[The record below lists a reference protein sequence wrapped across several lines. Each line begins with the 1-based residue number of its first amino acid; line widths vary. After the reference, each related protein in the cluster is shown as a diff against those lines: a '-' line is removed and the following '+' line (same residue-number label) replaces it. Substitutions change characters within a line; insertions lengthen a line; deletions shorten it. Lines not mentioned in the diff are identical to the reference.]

1 MHVVLFH
8 KRTLV
13 SMMVSLSLFSL
24 NSYSNTKDNTT
35 DLGQIQVAD
44 NLEKDQQGYAQVYEK
59 DVANIYLGKA
69 LIERYQGVSPADLFK
84 SAIGVYSGEARN
96 GGALDPNIRGI
107 QGQGRIPV
115 TVDGTEQAITVYR
128 GYSGASNRNYIDS
141 NLISSIYIE
150 KGPSLNPN
158 IKTGIGGGVAI
169 KTLDIRDIVPIGES
183 FGINFKGDISNNAT
197 GYKDIYINMI
207 EDYRNY
213 PKFYHKYSFLTD
225 PALEITPEKNKDL
238 KFNDYAFRIGIGFE
252 NEKFDLLFAYA
263 LREKGNYLAGKRN
276 KDDYLKTDYMHEI
289 HATDHKFRL
298 TPYVPFIAHIY
309 RPGNEV
315 PNTSN
320 RNRSFLVK
328 GTLFPQQAH
337 RFSIN
342 YRYTDL
348 LFGDIMPLRLS
359 WARYEENLVNQ
370 WPLANI
376 TQQAGILT
384 YQYKPEDKKTDLLLR
399 LWGNLTTGNTNTRGG
414 APRQPKNRDIT
425 NDFDRY
431 LFMKSK
437 SESGMSYDTDTRFLD
452 TASLYQDNNRYGI
465 DFSSL
470 FKLSPQFSISFSG
483 QYQLEKLDSHELE
496 LPMGFDFVTEGRAG
510 QRHEVNLALATD
522 WKPLPWFA
530 MNIGGKYHYYHLT
543 DTFLNNKRKNRVKN
557 YEKTAPI
564 RGYLISYRRVLTPEE
579 YLLYRA
585 VNKIDVDT
593 LPDELKNYRNSAE
606 LSKKIRDFQQA
617 DLVYP
622 EGGALLEEIKEQV
635 ARPYLQ
641 RIQHDMEHEDF
652 LRNNHGKMQIKRAK
666 AIPMKREFSLWLFDE
681 NGVLSK
687 SKNILLNGFLDM
699 EEKVPHPVTGEL
711 VYRFEKD
718 VINPQAFSLSEDI
731 QDPYALEPSY
741 QHGAFSPLISATLYA
756 NDMVRF
762 YGRYTEQLRLP
773 NLFEDTS
780 GFSGS
785 KARYYGFKLKP
796 ERAKSSEFGVV
807 VDFTHWLNI
816 ERHADIKI
824 NYFKTNIENV
834 FDRDANWQIRQ
845 LEKQI
850 LEGVEL
856 QARFDNGFIFFD
868 TALVYSHKNKVCD
881 ENAFYELDAS
891 GLSGIKNCMTGGY
904 PGGFLR
910 TSMQPKYSVNL
921 HLGTRW
927 LNDKLELGSRWLY
940 SSEVENKDEKWLKEN
955 LPNSYFGINNNP
967 MRWAKVFTIDAY
979 ATYQYSPNLSFE
991 ITGSNLLNEY
1001 YIDPLTRSGMP
1012 APGRS
1017 LRLGVTAQF

>member
-13 SMMVSLSLFSL
+13 SMIVSLSLFSL
-24 NSYSNTKDNTT
+24 NSYSKTKDNTT

-197 GYKDIYINMI
+197 GYKDIYTNMI
-207 EDYRNY
+207 EEYRYY
-213 PKFYHKYSFLTD
+213 PKFYQQNAYIID
-225 PALEITPEKNKDL
+225 PALEITPKKSKIENFQDYSFRLGVGFDKE
-238 KFNDYAFRIGIGFE
+238 KFN
-252 NEKFDLLFAYA
+252 LLFAYA
-263 LREKGNYLAGKRN
+263 IREKGNYFAGKRN
-276 KDDYLKTDYMHEI
+276 VEEYNKVDEQLLNSVYIMDGKRHFEPYL
-289 HATDHKFRL
+289 
-298 TPYVPFIAHIY
+298 PFIAHIY

-328 GTLFPQQAH
+328 GILFPQQTH

-348 LFGDIMPLRLS
+348 LFGDIMPSRLS
-359 WARYEENLVNQ
+359 WVRYQENLVNQ

-376 TQQAGILT
+376 TQQAGTLT

-399 LWGNLTTGNTNTRGG
+399 LWGNLTLGHTNTRGG
-414 APRQPKNRDIT
+414 KPREPKMV
-425 NDFDRY
+425 DFRASRNTRWDP
-431 LFMKSK
+431 SI
-437 SESGMSYDTDTRFLD
+437 DTGFLD
-452 TASLYQDNNRYGI
+452 TASLYQDNNRYGV

-617 DLVYP
+617 VLVYP

-652 LRNNHGKMQIKRAK
+652 LRNNHGKMQIKNAK

-681 NGVLSK
+681 NGVLLK

>member
-13 SMMVSLSLFSL
+13 SMIVSLSLFSL
-24 NSYSNTKDNTT
+24 NSYSKTKDNTT

-197 GYKDIYINMI
+197 GYKDIYTNMI
-207 EDYRNY
+207 EEYRYY
-213 PKFYHKYSFLTD
+213 PKFYQQNAYIID
-225 PALEITPEKNKDL
+225 PALEITPKKSKIENFQDYSFRLGVGFDKE
-238 KFNDYAFRIGIGFE
+238 KFN
-252 NEKFDLLFAYA
+252 LLFAYA
-263 LREKGNYLAGKRN
+263 IREKGNYFAGKRN
-276 KDDYLKTDYMHEI
+276 VEEYSKVDEQLLNSVYIMDGKRHFEPYL
-289 HATDHKFRL
+289 
-298 TPYVPFIAHIY
+298 PFIAHIY

-328 GTLFPQQAH
+328 GTLFPQQTH

-348 LFGDIMPLRLS
+348 LFGDIMPSRLS
-359 WARYEENLVNQ
+359 WVRYQENLVNQ

-376 TQQAGILT
+376 TQQAGTLT

-399 LWGNLTTGNTNTRGG
+399 LWGNLTLGHTNTRGG
-414 APRQPKNRDIT
+414 KPREPKMV
-425 NDFDRY
+425 DFRASRNTRWDP
-431 LFMKSK
+431 SI
-437 SESGMSYDTDTRFLD
+437 DTGFLD
-452 TASLYQDNNRYGI
+452 TASLYQDNNRYGV

-617 DLVYP
+617 VLVYP

-652 LRNNHGKMQIKRAK
+652 LRNNHGKMQIKNAK

-681 NGVLSK
+681 NGVLLK
-687 SKNILLNGFLDM
+687 SKNILLNGFLYM

>member
-13 SMMVSLSLFSL
+13 SMIVSLSLFSL
-24 NSYSNTKDNTT
+24 NSYSKTKDNTT

-197 GYKDIYINMI
+197 GYKDIYTNMI
-207 EDYRNY
+207 EEYRYY
-213 PKFYHKYSFLTD
+213 PKFYQQNAYIID
-225 PALEITPEKNKDL
+225 PALEITPKKSKIENFQDYSFRLGVGFDKE
-238 KFNDYAFRIGIGFE
+238 KFN
-252 NEKFDLLFAYA
+252 LLFAYA
-263 LREKGNYLAGKRN
+263 IREKGNYFAGKRN
-276 KDDYLKTDYMHEI
+276 VEEYNKVDEQLLNSVYIMDGKRHFEPYL
-289 HATDHKFRL
+289 
-298 TPYVPFIAHIY
+298 PFIAHIY

-328 GTLFPQQAH
+328 GTLFPQQTH

-348 LFGDIMPLRLS
+348 LFGDIMPSRLS
-359 WARYEENLVNQ
+359 WVRYQENLVNQ

-376 TQQAGILT
+376 TQQAGTLT

-399 LWGNLTTGNTNTRGG
+399 LWGNLTLGHTNTRGG
-414 APRQPKNRDIT
+414 KPREPKMV
-425 NDFDRY
+425 DFRASRNTRWDP
-431 LFMKSK
+431 SI
-437 SESGMSYDTDTRFLD
+437 DTGFLD
-452 TASLYQDNNRYGI
+452 TASLYQDNNRYGV

-617 DLVYP
+617 VLVYP
-622 EGGALLEEIKEQV
+622 EGGALLEEIKEQIV
-635 ARPYLQ
+635 RPYLQ

-652 LRNNHGKMQIKRAK
+652 IRNNHGKMQIKNAK

-681 NGVLSK
+681 NGVLLK

>member
-13 SMMVSLSLFSL
+13 SMIVSLSLFSL
-24 NSYSNTKDNTT
+24 NSYSKTKDNTT

-197 GYKDIYINMI
+197 GYKDIYTNMI
-207 EDYRNY
+207 EEYRYY
-213 PKFYHKYSFLTD
+213 PKFYQQNAYIID
-225 PALEITPEKNKDL
+225 PALEITPKKSKIENFQDYSFRLGVGFDKE
-238 KFNDYAFRIGIGFE
+238 KFN
-252 NEKFDLLFAYA
+252 LLFAYA
-263 LREKGNYLAGKRN
+263 IREKGNYFAGKRN
-276 KDDYLKTDYMHEI
+276 VEEYNKVDEQLLNSVYIMDGKRHFEPYL
-289 HATDHKFRL
+289 
-298 TPYVPFIAHIY
+298 PFIAHIY

-328 GTLFPQQAH
+328 GTLFPQQTH

-348 LFGDIMPLRLS
+348 LFGDIMPSRLS
-359 WARYEENLVNQ
+359 WVRYQENLVNQ

-376 TQQAGILT
+376 TQQAGTLT

-399 LWGNLTTGNTNTRGG
+399 LWGNLTLGHTNTRGG
-414 APRQPKNRDIT
+414 KPREPKMV
-425 NDFDRY
+425 DFRASRNTRWDP
-431 LFMKSK
+431 SI
-437 SESGMSYDTDTRFLD
+437 DTGFLD
-452 TASLYQDNNRYGI
+452 TASLYQDNNRYGV

-617 DLVYP
+617 VLVYP

-652 LRNNHGKMQIKRAK
+652 IRNNHGKMQIKNAK

-681 NGVLSK
+681 NGVLLK
-687 SKNILLNGFLDM
+687 SKNMLLNGFLDM

>member
-197 GYKDIYINMI
+197 GYKDIYTNMI
-207 EDYRNY
+207 EEYRYY
-213 PKFYHKYSFLTD
+213 PKFYQQNAYIID
-225 PALEITPEKNKDL
+225 PALEITPKKSKIENFQDYSFRLGVGFEKE
-238 KFNDYAFRIGIGFE
+238 KFN
-252 NEKFDLLFAYA
+252 LLFAYA
-263 LREKGNYLAGKRN
+263 IREKGNYFAGKRN
-276 KDDYLKTDYMHEI
+276 VEEYSKVDEQLLNSVYIMDGKRHFEPYL
-289 HATDHKFRL
+289 
-298 TPYVPFIAHIY
+298 PFIAHIY

-328 GTLFPQQAH
+328 GILFPQQTH

-348 LFGDIMPLRLS
+348 LFGDIMPSRLS
-359 WARYEENLVNQ
+359 WVRYQENLVNQ

-399 LWGNLTTGNTNTRGG
+399 LWGNLTLGHTNTRGG
-414 APRQPKNRDIT
+414 KPREPKMV
-425 NDFDRY
+425 DFRASRNTRWDP
-431 LFMKSK
+431 SI
-437 SESGMSYDTDTRFLD
+437 DTGFLD
-452 TASLYQDNNRYGI
+452 TASLYQDNNRYGV

-617 DLVYP
+617 VLVYP

-652 LRNNHGKMQIKRAK
+652 LRNNHGKMQIKNAK

-681 NGVLSK
+681 NGVLLK

-756 NDMVRF
+756 NDIVRF

-856 QARFDNGFIFFD
+856 QARFDNGFIFVD

>member
-13 SMMVSLSLFSL
+13 SVIVSLSLFSF
-24 NSYSNTKDNTT
+24 NSYSKTKDNKT

-69 LIERYQGVSPADLFK
+69 LIERYQGVSPADLLK

-169 KTLDIRDIVPIGES
+169 NTLDIRDIVPIGES

-197 GYKDIYINMI
+197 RYKDIYTNMI
-207 EDYRNY
+207 EEYRYY
-213 PKFYHKYSFLTD
+213 PKFYQQNAYIID
-225 PALEITPEKNKDL
+225 PALEITPKKSKIENFQDYSFRLGVGFEKE
-238 KFNDYAFRIGIGFE
+238 KFN
-252 NEKFDLLFAYA
+252 LLFAYA
-263 LREKGNYLAGKRN
+263 IREKGNYFAGKRN
-276 KDDYLKTDYMHEI
+276 VEEYSKVDEQLLNSVYIMDGKRHFEPYL
-289 HATDHKFRL
+289 
-298 TPYVPFIAHIY
+298 PFIAHIY

-328 GTLFPQQAH
+328 GTLFPQQTH

-348 LFGDIMPLRLS
+348 LFGDIMPSRLS
-359 WARYEENLVNQ
+359 WVRYQENLVNQ

-399 LWGNLTTGNTNTRGG
+399 LWGNLTLGHTNTRGG
-414 APRQPKNRDIT
+414 KPREPKMV
-425 NDFDRY
+425 DFRASRNTRWDP
-431 LFMKSK
+431 SI
-437 SESGMSYDTDTRFLD
+437 DTGFLD
-452 TASLYQDNNRYGI
+452 TASLYQNNNRYGV

-496 LPMGFDFVTEGRAG
+496 LPDGFDFVTEGRAG
-510 QRHEVNLALATD
+510 QRHEVNLALATE

-530 MNIGGKYHYYHLT
+530 MNVGGKYHYYHLT
-543 DTFLNNKRKNRVKN
+543 DSFLNNKRKNRVKN

-593 LPDELKNYRNSAE
+593 LPDGLKNYRRSPE

-617 DLVYP
+617 VLVYP
-622 EGGALLEEIKEQV
+622 EGGSLLEEIKEQIV
-635 ARPYLQ
+635 RPYLQ

-652 LRNNHGKMQIKRAK
+652 LRNNHGKMQIKNAK

-891 GLSGIKNCMTGGY
+891 GLSGIKNCITGGY

-955 LPNSYFGINNNP
+955 LPNSYFGMNNNP

-991 ITGSNLLNEY
+991 MTGSNLLNEY
-1001 YIDPLTRSGMP
+1001 YIDPLARSGMP

>member
-24 NSYSNTKDNTT
+24 NSYSKTKDNTT

-197 GYKDIYINMI
+197 GYKDIYTNMI
-207 EDYRNY
+207 EEYRYY
-213 PKFYHKYSFLTD
+213 PKFYQQNAYIID
-225 PALEITPEKNKDL
+225 PALEITPKKSKIENFQDYSFRLGVGFEKE
-238 KFNDYAFRIGIGFE
+238 KFN
-252 NEKFDLLFAYA
+252 LLFAYA
-263 LREKGNYLAGKRN
+263 IREKGNYFAGKRN
-276 KDDYLKTDYMHEI
+276 VEEYSKVDEQLLNSVYIMDGKRHFEPYL
-289 HATDHKFRL
+289 
-298 TPYVPFIAHIY
+298 PFIAHIY

-328 GTLFPQQAH
+328 GTLFPQQTH

-348 LFGDIMPLRLS
+348 LFGDIMPSRLS
-359 WARYEENLVNQ
+359 WVRYQENLVNQ

-376 TQQAGILT
+376 TQQAGTLT

-399 LWGNLTTGNTNTRGG
+399 LWGNLTLGHTNTRGG
-414 APRQPKNRDIT
+414 KPREPKMV
-425 NDFDRY
+425 DFRASRNTRWDP
-431 LFMKSK
+431 SI
-437 SESGMSYDTDTRFLD
+437 DTGFLD
-452 TASLYQDNNRYGI
+452 TASLYQDNNRYGV

-617 DLVYP
+617 VLVYP

-652 LRNNHGKMQIKRAK
+652 LRNNHGKMQIKNAK

-681 NGVLSK
+681 NGVLLK

-816 ERHADIKI
+816 ERHADFKI

>member
-13 SMMVSLSLFSL
+13 SMIVSLSLFSL
-24 NSYSNTKDNTT
+24 NSYSKTKDNTT

-69 LIERYQGVSPADLFK
+69 LIERYQGVSPAGLFK

-197 GYKDIYINMI
+197 GYKDIYTNMI
-207 EDYRNY
+207 EEYRYY
-213 PKFYHKYSFLTD
+213 PKFYQQNAYIID
-225 PALEITPEKNKDL
+225 PALEITPKKSKIENFQDYSFRLGVGFDKE
-238 KFNDYAFRIGIGFE
+238 KFN
-252 NEKFDLLFAYA
+252 LLFAYA
-263 LREKGNYLAGKRN
+263 IREKGNYFAGKRN
-276 KDDYLKTDYMHEI
+276 VEEYNKVDEQLLNSVYIMDGKRHFEPYL
-289 HATDHKFRL
+289 
-298 TPYVPFIAHIY
+298 PFIAHIY

-328 GTLFPQQAH
+328 GTLFPQQTH

-348 LFGDIMPLRLS
+348 LFGDIMPSRLS
-359 WARYEENLVNQ
+359 WVRYQENLVNQ

-376 TQQAGILT
+376 TQQAGTLT

-399 LWGNLTTGNTNTRGG
+399 LWGNLTLGHTNTRGG
-414 APRQPKNRDIT
+414 KPREPKMV
-425 NDFDRY
+425 DFRASRNTRWDP
-431 LFMKSK
+431 SI
-437 SESGMSYDTDTRFLD
+437 DTGFLD
-452 TASLYQDNNRYGI
+452 TASLYQDNNRYGV

-617 DLVYP
+617 VLVYP

-652 LRNNHGKMQIKRAK
+652 IRNNHGKMQIKNAK

-681 NGVLSK
+681 NGVLLK

>member
-24 NSYSNTKDNTT
+24 NSYSKTKDNAT

-169 KTLDIRDIVPIGES
+169 KTLDIRDILPIGES

-197 GYKDIYINMI
+197 GYKDIYTNMI
-207 EDYRNY
+207 EEYRYY
-213 PKFYHKYSFLTD
+213 PKFYQQNAYIID
-225 PALEITPEKNKDL
+225 PALEITPKKSKIENFQDYSFRLGVGFEKE
-238 KFNDYAFRIGIGFE
+238 KFN
-252 NEKFDLLFAYA
+252 LLFAYA
-263 LREKGNYLAGKRN
+263 IREKGNYFAGKRN
-276 KDDYLKTDYMHEI
+276 VEEYSKVDEQLLNSVYIMDGKRHFEPYL
-289 HATDHKFRL
+289 
-298 TPYVPFIAHIY
+298 PFIAHIY

-328 GTLFPQQAH
+328 GTLFPQQTH

-348 LFGDIMPLRLS
+348 LFGDIMPSRLS
-359 WARYEENLVNQ
+359 WVRYQENLVNQ

-376 TQQAGILT
+376 TQQAGTLT

-399 LWGNLTTGNTNTRGG
+399 LWGNLTLGHTNTRGG
-414 APRQPKNRDIT
+414 KPREPKMV
-425 NDFDRY
+425 DFRASRNTRWDP
-431 LFMKSK
+431 SI
-437 SESGMSYDTDTRFLD
+437 DTGFLD
-452 TASLYQDNNRYGI
+452 TASLYQDNNRYGV

-593 LPDELKNYRNSAE
+593 LPDELKNYRSSAE

-617 DLVYP
+617 VLVYP
-622 EGGALLEEIKEQV
+622 EGGALLEEIKEQIV
-635 ARPYLQ
+635 RPYLQ

-652 LRNNHGKMQIKRAK
+652 IRNNHGKMQIKNAK

>member
-24 NSYSNTKDNTT
+24 NSYSKTKDNTT

-197 GYKDIYINMI
+197 GYKDIYTNMI
-207 EDYRNY
+207 EEYRYY
-213 PKFYHKYSFLTD
+213 PKFYQQNAYIID
-225 PALEITPEKNKDL
+225 PALEITPKKSKIENFQDYSFRLGVGFEKE
-238 KFNDYAFRIGIGFE
+238 KFN
-252 NEKFDLLFAYA
+252 LLFAYA
-263 LREKGNYLAGKRN
+263 IREKGNYFAGKRN
-276 KDDYLKTDYMHEI
+276 VEEYSKVDEQLLNSVYIMDGKRHFEPYL
-289 HATDHKFRL
+289 
-298 TPYVPFIAHIY
+298 PFIAHIY

-328 GTLFPQQAH
+328 GTLFPQQTH

-348 LFGDIMPLRLS
+348 LFGDIMPSRLS
-359 WARYEENLVNQ
+359 WVRYQENLVNQ

-376 TQQAGILT
+376 TQQAGTLT

-399 LWGNLTTGNTNTRGG
+399 LWGNLTLGHTNTRGG
-414 APRQPKNRDIT
+414 KPREPKMV
-425 NDFDRY
+425 DFRASRNTRWDP
-431 LFMKSK
+431 SI
-437 SESGMSYDTDTRFLD
+437 DTGFLD
-452 TASLYQDNNRYGI
+452 TASLYQDNNRYGV

-622 EGGALLEEIKEQV
+622 EGGALLEEIKEQIV
-635 ARPYLQ
+635 RPYLQ

-979 ATYQYSPNLSFE
+979 ASYQYSPNLSFE

>member
-24 NSYSNTKDNTT
+24 NSYSKTKDNTT

-197 GYKDIYINMI
+197 GYKDIYTNMI
-207 EDYRNY
+207 EEYRYY
-213 PKFYHKYSFLTD
+213 PKYYQQNAYIID
-225 PALEITPEKNKDL
+225 PALEITPKKSKIENFQDYSFRLGVGFEKE
-238 KFNDYAFRIGIGFE
+238 KFN
-252 NEKFDLLFAYA
+252 LLFAYA
-263 LREKGNYLAGKRN
+263 IREKGNYFAGKRN
-276 KDDYLKTDYMHEI
+276 VEEYSKVDEQLLNSVYIMDGKRHFEPYL
-289 HATDHKFRL
+289 
-298 TPYVPFIAHIY
+298 PFIAHIY

-328 GTLFPQQAH
+328 GTLFPQQTH

-348 LFGDIMPLRLS
+348 LFGDIMPSRLS
-359 WARYEENLVNQ
+359 WVRYQENLVNQ

-376 TQQAGILT
+376 TQQAGTLT

-399 LWGNLTTGNTNTRGG
+399 LWGNLTLGHTNTRGG
-414 APRQPKNRDIT
+414 KPREPKMV
-425 NDFDRY
+425 DFRASRNTRWDP
-431 LFMKSK
+431 SI
-437 SESGMSYDTDTRFLD
+437 DTGFLD
-452 TASLYQDNNRYGI
+452 TASLYQDNNRYGV

-593 LPDELKNYRNSAE
+593 LPDELKNYRSSAE

-617 DLVYP
+617 VLVYP

-652 LRNNHGKMQIKRAK
+652 LRNNHGKMQIKNAK

-681 NGVLSK
+681 NGVLLK

>member
-13 SMMVSLSLFSL
+13 SMIVSLSLFSL
-24 NSYSNTKDNTT
+24 NSYSKTKDNTT

-197 GYKDIYINMI
+197 GYKDIYTNMI
-207 EDYRNY
+207 EEYRYY
-213 PKFYHKYSFLTD
+213 PKFYQQNAYIID
-225 PALEITPEKNKDL
+225 PALEITPKKSKIENFQDYSFRLGVGFDKE
-238 KFNDYAFRIGIGFE
+238 KFN
-252 NEKFDLLFAYA
+252 LLFAYA
-263 LREKGNYLAGKRN
+263 IREKGNYFAGKRN
-276 KDDYLKTDYMHEI
+276 VEEYNKVDEQLLNSVYIMDRKRHFEPYL
-289 HATDHKFRL
+289 
-298 TPYVPFIAHIY
+298 PFIAHIY

-328 GTLFPQQAH
+328 GTLFPQQTH

-348 LFGDIMPLRLS
+348 LFGDIMPSRLS
-359 WARYEENLVNQ
+359 WVRYQENLVNQ

-376 TQQAGILT
+376 TQQAGTLT

-399 LWGNLTTGNTNTRGG
+399 LWGNLTLGHTNTRGG
-414 APRQPKNRDIT
+414 KPREPKMV
-425 NDFDRY
+425 DFRASRNTRWDP
-431 LFMKSK
+431 SI
-437 SESGMSYDTDTRFLD
+437 DTGFLD
-452 TASLYQDNNRYGI
+452 TASLYQDNNRYGV

-617 DLVYP
+617 VLVYP

-652 LRNNHGKMQIKRAK
+652 IRNNHGKMQIKNAK

-681 NGVLSK
+681 NGVLLK

-967 MRWAKVFTIDAY
+967 MRWVKVFTIDAY

>member
-24 NSYSNTKDNTT
+24 NSYSKTKDNTT

-197 GYKDIYINMI
+197 GYKDIYTNMI
-207 EDYRNY
+207 EEYRYY
-213 PKFYHKYSFLTD
+213 PKFYQQNAYIID
-225 PALEITPEKNKDL
+225 PALEITPKKSKIENFQDYSFRLGVGFEKE
-238 KFNDYAFRIGIGFE
+238 KFN
-252 NEKFDLLFAYA
+252 LLFAYA
-263 LREKGNYLAGKRN
+263 IREKGNYFAGKRN
-276 KDDYLKTDYMHEI
+276 VEEYSKVDEQLLNSVYIMDGKRHFEPYL
-289 HATDHKFRL
+289 
-298 TPYVPFIAHIY
+298 PFIAHIY

-328 GTLFPQQAH
+328 GTLFPQQTH

-348 LFGDIMPLRLS
+348 LFGDIMPSRLS
-359 WARYEENLVNQ
+359 WVRYQENLVNQ

-376 TQQAGILT
+376 TQQAGTLT

-399 LWGNLTTGNTNTRGG
+399 LWGNLTLGHTNTRGG
-414 APRQPKNRDIT
+414 KPREPKMV
-425 NDFDRY
+425 DFRASRNTRWDP
-431 LFMKSK
+431 SI
-437 SESGMSYDTDTRFLD
+437 DTGFLD
-452 TASLYQDNNRYGI
+452 TASLYQDNNRYGV

-593 LPDELKNYRNSAE
+593 LPDELKNYRSSAE

-617 DLVYP
+617 VLVYP

-652 LRNNHGKMQIKRAK
+652 LRNNHGKMQIKNAK

-910 TSMQPKYSVNL
+910 TSMQPKHSVNL

>member
-13 SMMVSLSLFSL
+13 SMIVSLSLFSL
-24 NSYSNTKDNTT
+24 NSYSKTKDNTT

-44 NLEKDQQGYAQVYEK
+44 NLEKDQQGYTQVYEK

-197 GYKDIYINMI
+197 GYKDIYTNMI
-207 EDYRNY
+207 EEYRYY
-213 PKFYHKYSFLTD
+213 PKFYQQNAYIID
-225 PALEITPEKNKDL
+225 PALEITPKKSKIENFQDYSFRLGVGFDKE
-238 KFNDYAFRIGIGFE
+238 KFN
-252 NEKFDLLFAYA
+252 LLFAYA
-263 LREKGNYLAGKRN
+263 IREKGNYFAGKRN
-276 KDDYLKTDYMHEI
+276 VEEYNKVDEQLLNSVYIMDGKRHFEPYL
-289 HATDHKFRL
+289 
-298 TPYVPFIAHIY
+298 PFIAHIY

-328 GTLFPQQAH
+328 GTLFPQQTH

-348 LFGDIMPLRLS
+348 LFGDIMPSRLS
-359 WARYEENLVNQ
+359 WVRYQENLVNQ

-376 TQQAGILT
+376 TQQAGTLT

-399 LWGNLTTGNTNTRGG
+399 LWGNLTLGHTNTRGG
-414 APRQPKNRDIT
+414 KPREPKMV
-425 NDFDRY
+425 DFRASRNTRWDP
-431 LFMKSK
+431 SI
-437 SESGMSYDTDTRFLD
+437 DTGFLD
-452 TASLYQDNNRYGI
+452 TASLYQDNNRYGV

-617 DLVYP
+617 VLVYP

-652 LRNNHGKMQIKRAK
+652 LRNNHGKMQIKNAK

-681 NGVLSK
+681 NGVLLK

>member
-24 NSYSNTKDNTT
+24 NSYSKTKDNTT

-197 GYKDIYINMI
+197 GYKDIYTNMI
-207 EDYRNY
+207 EEYRYY
-213 PKFYHKYSFLTD
+213 PKFYQQNAYIID
-225 PALEITPEKNKDL
+225 PALEITPKKSKIENFQDYSFRLGVGFEKE
-238 KFNDYAFRIGIGFE
+238 KFN
-252 NEKFDLLFAYA
+252 LLFAYA
-263 LREKGNYLAGKRN
+263 IREKGNYFAGKRN
-276 KDDYLKTDYMHEI
+276 VEEYSKVDEQLLNSVYIMDGKRHFEPYL
-289 HATDHKFRL
+289 
-298 TPYVPFIAHIY
+298 PFIAHIY

-328 GTLFPQQAH
+328 GTLFPQQTH

-348 LFGDIMPLRLS
+348 LFGDIMPSRLS
-359 WARYEENLVNQ
+359 WVRYQENLVNQ

-376 TQQAGILT
+376 TQQAGTLT

-399 LWGNLTTGNTNTRGG
+399 LWGNLTLGHTNTRGG
-414 APRQPKNRDIT
+414 KPREPKMV
-425 NDFDRY
+425 DFRASRNTRWDP
-431 LFMKSK
+431 SI
-437 SESGMSYDTDTRFLD
+437 DTGFLD
-452 TASLYQDNNRYGI
+452 TASLYQDNNRYGV

-522 WKPLPWFA
+522 WKPLPWFV

-593 LPDELKNYRNSAE
+593 LPDELKNYRSSAE

-617 DLVYP
+617 VLVYP

-652 LRNNHGKMQIKRAK
+652 LRNNHGKMQIKNAK

-681 NGVLSK
+681 NGVLLK

>member
-13 SMMVSLSLFSL
+13 SMIVSLSLFSL
-24 NSYSNTKDNTT
+24 NSYSKTKDNTT

-197 GYKDIYINMI
+197 GYKDIYTNMI
-207 EDYRNY
+207 EEYRYY
-213 PKFYHKYSFLTD
+213 PKFYQQNAYIID
-225 PALEITPEKNKDL
+225 PALEITPKKSKIENFQDYSFRLGVGFDKE
-238 KFNDYAFRIGIGFE
+238 KFN
-252 NEKFDLLFAYA
+252 LLFAYA
-263 LREKGNYLAGKRN
+263 IREKGNYFAGKRN
-276 KDDYLKTDYMHEI
+276 VEEYSKVDEQLLNSVYIMDGKRHFEPYL
-289 HATDHKFRL
+289 
-298 TPYVPFIAHIY
+298 PFIAHIY

-328 GTLFPQQAH
+328 GTLFPQQTH

-348 LFGDIMPLRLS
+348 LFGDIMPSRLS
-359 WARYEENLVNQ
+359 WVRYQENLVNQ

-376 TQQAGILT
+376 TQQAGTLT

-399 LWGNLTTGNTNTRGG
+399 LWGNLTLGHTNTRGG
-414 APRQPKNRDIT
+414 KPREPKMV
-425 NDFDRY
+425 DFRASRNTRWDP
-431 LFMKSK
+431 SI
-437 SESGMSYDTDTRFLD
+437 DTGFLD
-452 TASLYQDNNRYGI
+452 TASLYQDNNRYGV

-617 DLVYP
+617 VLVYP

-635 ARPYLQ
+635 ARLYLQ

-652 LRNNHGKMQIKRAK
+652 LRNNHGKMQIKNAK

-681 NGVLSK
+681 NGVLLK

>member
-13 SMMVSLSLFSL
+13 SMIVSLSLFSL
-24 NSYSNTKDNTT
+24 NSYSKTKDNTT

-197 GYKDIYINMI
+197 GYKDIYTNMI
-207 EDYRNY
+207 EEYRYY
-213 PKFYHKYSFLTD
+213 PKFYQQNAYIID
-225 PALEITPEKNKDL
+225 PALEITPKKSKIENFQDYSFRLGVGFDKE
-238 KFNDYAFRIGIGFE
+238 KFN
-252 NEKFDLLFAYA
+252 LLFAYA
-263 LREKGNYLAGKRN
+263 IREKGNYFAGKRN
-276 KDDYLKTDYMHEI
+276 VEEYSKVDEQLLNSVYIMDGKRHFEPYL
-289 HATDHKFRL
+289 
-298 TPYVPFIAHIY
+298 PFIAHIY

-328 GTLFPQQAH
+328 GTLFPQQTH

-348 LFGDIMPLRLS
+348 LFGDIMPSRLS
-359 WARYEENLVNQ
+359 WVRYQENLVNQ

-376 TQQAGILT
+376 TQQAGTLT

-399 LWGNLTTGNTNTRGG
+399 LWGNLTLGHTNTRGG
-414 APRQPKNRDIT
+414 KPREPKMV
-425 NDFDRY
+425 DFRASRNTRWDP
-431 LFMKSK
+431 SI
-437 SESGMSYDTDTRFLD
+437 DTGFLD
-452 TASLYQDNNRYGI
+452 TASLYQDNNRYGV

-622 EGGALLEEIKEQV
+622 EGGALLEEIKEQIV
-635 ARPYLQ
+635 RPYLQ

-652 LRNNHGKMQIKRAK
+652 LRNNHGKMQIKNAK

-681 NGVLSK
+681 NGVLLK

>member
-24 NSYSNTKDNTT
+24 NSYSKTKDNTT

-197 GYKDIYINMI
+197 GYKDIYTNMI
-207 EDYRNY
+207 EEYRYY
-213 PKFYHKYSFLTD
+213 PKFYQQNAYIID
-225 PALEITPEKNKDL
+225 PALEITPKKSKIENFQDYSFRLGVGFEKE
-238 KFNDYAFRIGIGFE
+238 KFN
-252 NEKFDLLFAYA
+252 LLFAYA
-263 LREKGNYLAGKRN
+263 IREKGNYFAGKRN
-276 KDDYLKTDYMHEI
+276 VEEYSKVDEQLLNSVYIMDGKRHFEPYL
-289 HATDHKFRL
+289 
-298 TPYVPFIAHIY
+298 PFIAHIY

-328 GTLFPQQAH
+328 GILFPQQTH

-348 LFGDIMPLRLS
+348 LFGDIMPSRLS
-359 WARYEENLVNQ
+359 WVRYQENLVNQ

-376 TQQAGILT
+376 TQQAGTLT

-399 LWGNLTTGNTNTRGG
+399 LWGNLTLGHTNTRGG
-414 APRQPKNRDIT
+414 KPREPKMV
-425 NDFDRY
+425 DFRASRNTRWDP
-431 LFMKSK
+431 SI
-437 SESGMSYDTDTRFLD
+437 DTGFLD
-452 TASLYQDNNRYGI
+452 TASLYQDNNRYGV

-593 LPDELKNYRNSAE
+593 LPDELKNYRSSAE

-617 DLVYP
+617 VLVYP

-652 LRNNHGKMQIKRAK
+652 LRNNHGKMQIKNAK

-681 NGVLSK
+681 NGVLLK

-910 TSMQPKYSVNL
+910 TSMQPKHSVNL

>member
-13 SMMVSLSLFSL
+13 SMIVSLSLFSL
-24 NSYSNTKDNTT
+24 NSYSKTKDNTT

-197 GYKDIYINMI
+197 GYKDIYTNMI
-207 EDYRNY
+207 EEYRYY
-213 PKFYHKYSFLTD
+213 PKFYQQNAYIID
-225 PALEITPEKNKDL
+225 PALEITPKKSKIENFQDYSFRLGVGFDKE
-238 KFNDYAFRIGIGFE
+238 KFN
-252 NEKFDLLFAYA
+252 LLFAYA
-263 LREKGNYLAGKRN
+263 IREKGNYFAGKRN
-276 KDDYLKTDYMHEI
+276 VEEYNKVDEQLLNSVYIMDGKRHFEPYL
-289 HATDHKFRL
+289 
-298 TPYVPFIAHIY
+298 PFIAHIY

-328 GTLFPQQAH
+328 GTLFPQQTH

-348 LFGDIMPLRLS
+348 LFGDIMPSRLS
-359 WARYEENLVNQ
+359 WVRYQENLVNQ

-376 TQQAGILT
+376 TQQAGTLT

-399 LWGNLTTGNTNTRGG
+399 LWGNLTLGHTNTRGG
-414 APRQPKNRDIT
+414 KPREPKMV
-425 NDFDRY
+425 DFRASRNTRWDP
-431 LFMKSK
+431 SI
-437 SESGMSYDTDTRFLD
+437 DTGFLD
-452 TASLYQDNNRYGI
+452 TASLYQDNNRYGV

-617 DLVYP
+617 VLVYP

-652 LRNNHGKMQIKRAK
+652 LRNNHGKMQIKNAK

-681 NGVLSK
+681 NGVLLK

-967 MRWAKVFTIDAY
+967 MCWAKVFTIDAY

>member
-24 NSYSNTKDNTT
+24 NSYSKTKDNTT

-197 GYKDIYINMI
+197 GYKDIYTNMI
-207 EDYRNY
+207 EEYRYY
-213 PKFYHKYSFLTD
+213 PKFYQQNAYIID
-225 PALEITPEKNKDL
+225 PALEITPKKSKIENFQDYSFRLGVGFEKE
-238 KFNDYAFRIGIGFE
+238 KFN
-252 NEKFDLLFAYA
+252 LLFAYA
-263 LREKGNYLAGKRN
+263 IREKGNYFAGKRN
-276 KDDYLKTDYMHEI
+276 VEEYSKVDEQLLNSVYIMDGKRHFEPYL
-289 HATDHKFRL
+289 
-298 TPYVPFIAHIY
+298 PFIAHIY
-309 RPGNEV
+309 RPSNEV

-328 GTLFPQQAH
+328 GILFPQQTH

-348 LFGDIMPLRLS
+348 LFGDIMPSRLS
-359 WARYEENLVNQ
+359 WVRYQENLVNQ

-376 TQQAGILT
+376 TQQAGTLT

-399 LWGNLTTGNTNTRGG
+399 LWGNLTLGHTNTRGG
-414 APRQPKNRDIT
+414 KPREPKMV
-425 NDFDRY
+425 DFRASRNTRWDP
-431 LFMKSK
+431 SI
-437 SESGMSYDTDTRFLD
+437 DTGFLD
-452 TASLYQDNNRYGI
+452 TASLYQDNNRYGV

-617 DLVYP
+617 VLVYP

>member
-8 KRTLV
+8 KRTLISV
-13 SMMVSLSLFSL
+13 MVSLSLFSF
-24 NSYSNTKDNTT
+24 NSYSKTKDNKT

-69 LIERYQGVSPADLFK
+69 LIERYQGVSPADLLK

-169 KTLDIRDIVPIGES
+169 NTLDIRDIVPISES

-197 GYKDIYINMI
+197 RYKDIYTNMI
-207 EDYRNY
+207 EEYRYY
-213 PKFYHKYSFLTD
+213 PKFYQQNAYIID
-225 PALEITPEKNKDL
+225 PALEITPKKSKIENFQDYSFRLGVGFEKE
-238 KFNDYAFRIGIGFE
+238 KFN
-252 NEKFDLLFAYA
+252 LLFAYA
-263 LREKGNYLAGKRN
+263 IREKGNYFAGKRN
-276 KDDYLKTDYMHEI
+276 VEEYSKVDEQLLNSVYIMDGKRHFEPYL
-289 HATDHKFRL
+289 
-298 TPYVPFIAHIY
+298 PFIAHIY

-328 GTLFPQQAH
+328 GTLFPQQTH

-348 LFGDIMPLRLS
+348 LFGDIMPSRLS
-359 WARYEENLVNQ
+359 WVRYQENLVNQ

-399 LWGNLTTGNTNTRGG
+399 LWGNLTLGHTNTRGG
-414 APRQPKNRDIT
+414 KPREPKMV
-425 NDFDRY
+425 DFRASRNTRWDP
-431 LFMKSK
+431 SI
-437 SESGMSYDTDTRFLD
+437 DTGFLD
-452 TASLYQDNNRYGI
+452 TASLYQDNNRYGV

-496 LPMGFDFVTEGRAG
+496 LPDGFDFVTEGRAG

-593 LPDELKNYRNSAE
+593 LPDGLKNYRRSPE

-617 DLVYP
+617 VLVYP
-622 EGGALLEEIKEQV
+622 EGGSLLEEIKEQV

-641 RIQHDMEHEDF
+641 RIQHDMAHKDF
-652 LRNNHGKMQIKRAK
+652 LRDNNHGKMQIKGAK

-681 NGVLSK
+681 NGVLAK

-718 VINPQAFSLSEDI
+718 VINPQPFSLSEDI
-731 QDPYALEPSY
+731 QDPYAPEPSY

-891 GLSGIKNCMTGGY
+891 GLSGIKNCITGGY

-955 LPNSYFGINNNP
+955 LPNSYFGLNNNP

-991 ITGSNLLNEY
+991 MTGSNLLNEY

>member
-13 SMMVSLSLFSL
+13 SMIVSLSLFSL
-24 NSYSNTKDNTT
+24 NSYSKTKDNTT

-197 GYKDIYINMI
+197 GYKDIYTNMI
-207 EDYRNY
+207 EEYRYY
-213 PKFYHKYSFLTD
+213 PKFYQQNAYIID
-225 PALEITPEKNKDL
+225 PALEITPKKSKIENFQDYSFRLGVGFDKE
-238 KFNDYAFRIGIGFE
+238 KFN
-252 NEKFDLLFAYA
+252 LLFAYA
-263 LREKGNYLAGKRN
+263 IREKGNYFAGKRN
-276 KDDYLKTDYMHEI
+276 VEEYNKVDEQLLNSVYIMDGKRHFEPYL
-289 HATDHKFRL
+289 
-298 TPYVPFIAHIY
+298 PFIAHIY

-328 GTLFPQQAH
+328 GILFPQQTH

-348 LFGDIMPLRLS
+348 LFGDIMPSRLS
-359 WARYEENLVNQ
+359 WVRYQENLVNQ

-376 TQQAGILT
+376 TQQAGTLT

-399 LWGNLTTGNTNTRGG
+399 LWGNLTLGHTNTRGG
-414 APRQPKNRDIT
+414 KPREPKMV
-425 NDFDRY
+425 DFRASRNTRWDP
-431 LFMKSK
+431 SI
-437 SESGMSYDTDTRFLD
+437 DTGFLD
-452 TASLYQDNNRYGI
+452 TASLYQDNNRYGV

-617 DLVYP
+617 VLVYP

>member
-13 SMMVSLSLFSL
+13 SMIVSLSLFSL
-24 NSYSNTKDNTT
+24 NSYSKTKDNTT

-197 GYKDIYINMI
+197 GYKDIYTNMI
-207 EDYRNY
+207 EEYRYY
-213 PKFYHKYSFLTD
+213 PKFYQQNAYIID
-225 PALEITPEKNKDL
+225 PALEITPKKSKIENFQDYSFRLGVGFDKE
-238 KFNDYAFRIGIGFE
+238 KFN
-252 NEKFDLLFAYA
+252 LLFAYA
-263 LREKGNYLAGKRN
+263 IREKGNYFAGKRN
-276 KDDYLKTDYMHEI
+276 VEEYSKVDEQLLNSVYIMDGKRHFEPYL
-289 HATDHKFRL
+289 
-298 TPYVPFIAHIY
+298 PFIAHIY

-328 GTLFPQQAH
+328 GTLFPQQTH

-348 LFGDIMPLRLS
+348 LFGDIMPSRLS
-359 WARYEENLVNQ
+359 WVRYQENLVNQ

-376 TQQAGILT
+376 TQQAGTLT

-399 LWGNLTTGNTNTRGG
+399 LWGNLTLGHTNTRGG
-414 APRQPKNRDIT
+414 KPREPKMV
-425 NDFDRY
+425 DFRASRNTRWDP
-431 LFMKSK
+431 SI
-437 SESGMSYDTDTRFLD
+437 DTGFLD
-452 TASLYQDNNRYGI
+452 TASLYQDNNRYGV

-617 DLVYP
+617 VLVYP

-652 LRNNHGKMQIKRAK
+652 LRNNHGKMQIKNAK

-681 NGVLSK
+681 NGVLLK

>member
-24 NSYSNTKDNTT
+24 NSYSKTKDNTT

-197 GYKDIYINMI
+197 GYKDIYTNMI
-207 EDYRNY
+207 EEYRYY
-213 PKFYHKYSFLTD
+213 PKFYQQNAYIID
-225 PALEITPEKNKDL
+225 PALEITPKKSKIENFQDYSFRLGVGFDKE
-238 KFNDYAFRIGIGFE
+238 KFN
-252 NEKFDLLFAYA
+252 LLFAYA
-263 LREKGNYLAGKRN
+263 IREKGNYFAGKRN
-276 KDDYLKTDYMHEI
+276 VEEYSKVDEQLLNSVYIMDGKRHFEPYL
-289 HATDHKFRL
+289 
-298 TPYVPFIAHIY
+298 PFIAHIY

-328 GTLFPQQAH
+328 GTLFPQQTH

-348 LFGDIMPLRLS
+348 LFGDIMPSRLS
-359 WARYEENLVNQ
+359 WVRYQENLVNQ

-376 TQQAGILT
+376 TQQAGTLT

-399 LWGNLTTGNTNTRGG
+399 LWGNLTLGHTNTRGG
-414 APRQPKNRDIT
+414 KPREPKMV
-425 NDFDRY
+425 DFRASRNTRWDP
-431 LFMKSK
+431 SI
-437 SESGMSYDTDTRFLD
+437 DTGFLD
-452 TASLYQDNNRYGI
+452 TASLYQDNNRYGV

-617 DLVYP
+617 VLVYP

>member
-24 NSYSNTKDNTT
+24 NSYSKTKDNTT

-197 GYKDIYINMI
+197 GYKDIYTNMI
-207 EDYRNY
+207 EEYRYY
-213 PKFYHKYSFLTD
+213 PKFYQQNAYIID
-225 PALEITPEKNKDL
+225 PALEITPKKSKIENFQDYSFRLGVGFEKE
-238 KFNDYAFRIGIGFE
+238 KFN
-252 NEKFDLLFAYA
+252 LLFAYA
-263 LREKGNYLAGKRN
+263 IREKGNYFAGKRN
-276 KDDYLKTDYMHEI
+276 VEEYSKVDEQLLNSVYIMDGKRHFEPYL
-289 HATDHKFRL
+289 
-298 TPYVPFIAHIY
+298 PFIAHIY

-328 GTLFPQQAH
+328 GILFPQQTH

-348 LFGDIMPLRLS
+348 LFGDIMPSRLS
-359 WARYEENLVNQ
+359 WVRYQENLVNQ

-376 TQQAGILT
+376 TQQAGTLT

-399 LWGNLTTGNTNTRGG
+399 LWGNLTLGHTNTRGG
-414 APRQPKNRDIT
+414 KPREPKMV
-425 NDFDRY
+425 DFRASRNTRWDP
-431 LFMKSK
+431 SI
-437 SESGMSYDTDTRFLD
+437 DTGFLD
-452 TASLYQDNNRYGI
+452 TASLYQDNNRYGV

-617 DLVYP
+617 VLVYP

-940 SSEVENKDEKWLKEN
+940 SSEVENKDEKGLKEN

>member
-13 SMMVSLSLFSL
+13 SMIVSLSLFSL

-197 GYKDIYINMI
+197 GYKDIYTNMI
-207 EDYRNY
+207 EEYRYY
-213 PKFYHKYSFLTD
+213 PKFYQQNAYIID
-225 PALEITPEKNKDL
+225 PALEITPKKSKIENFQDYSFRLGVGFDKE
-238 KFNDYAFRIGIGFE
+238 KFN
-252 NEKFDLLFAYA
+252 LLFAYA
-263 LREKGNYLAGKRN
+263 IREKGNYFAGKRN
-276 KDDYLKTDYMHEI
+276 VEEYNKVDEQLLNSVYIMDGKRHFEPYL
-289 HATDHKFRL
+289 
-298 TPYVPFIAHIY
+298 PFIAHIY

-328 GTLFPQQAH
+328 GTLFPQQTH

-348 LFGDIMPLRLS
+348 LFGDIMPSRLS
-359 WARYEENLVNQ
+359 WVRYQENLVNQ

-376 TQQAGILT
+376 TQQAGTLT

-399 LWGNLTTGNTNTRGG
+399 LWGNLTLGHTNTRGG
-414 APRQPKNRDIT
+414 KPREPKMV
-425 NDFDRY
+425 DFRASRNTRWDP
-431 LFMKSK
+431 SI
-437 SESGMSYDTDTRFLD
+437 DTGFLD
-452 TASLYQDNNRYGI
+452 TASLYQDNNRYGV

-617 DLVYP
+617 VLVYP

-652 LRNNHGKMQIKRAK
+652 IRNNHGKMQIKNAK

-681 NGVLSK
+681 NGVLLK

>member
-13 SMMVSLSLFSL
+13 SMIVSLSLFSL
-24 NSYSNTKDNTT
+24 NSYSKTKDNTT

-197 GYKDIYINMI
+197 GYKDIYTNMI
-207 EDYRNY
+207 EEYRYY
-213 PKFYHKYSFLTD
+213 PKFYQQNAYIID
-225 PALEITPEKNKDL
+225 PALEITPKKSKIENFQDYSFRLGVGFDKE
-238 KFNDYAFRIGIGFE
+238 KFN
-252 NEKFDLLFAYA
+252 LLFAYA
-263 LREKGNYLAGKRN
+263 IREKGNYFAGKRN
-276 KDDYLKTDYMHEI
+276 VEEYNKVDEQLLNSVYIMDGKRHFEPYL
-289 HATDHKFRL
+289 
-298 TPYVPFIAHIY
+298 PFIAHIY

-328 GTLFPQQAH
+328 GTLFPQQTH

-348 LFGDIMPLRLS
+348 LFGDIMPSRLS
-359 WARYEENLVNQ
+359 WVRYQENLVNQ

-376 TQQAGILT
+376 TQQAGTLT

-399 LWGNLTTGNTNTRGG
+399 LWGNLTLGHTNTRGG
-414 APRQPKNRDIT
+414 KPREPKMV
-425 NDFDRY
+425 DFRASRNTRWDP
-431 LFMKSK
+431 SI
-437 SESGMSYDTDTRFLD
+437 DTGFLD
-452 TASLYQDNNRYGI
+452 TASLYQDNNRYGV

-617 DLVYP
+617 VLVYP

-652 LRNNHGKMQIKRAK
+652 LRNNHGKMQIKNAK

-681 NGVLSK
+681 NGVLLK

-940 SSEVENKDEKWLKEN
+940 SSEVENKDEKWFKEN

>member
-13 SMMVSLSLFSL
+13 SMIVSLSLFSL
-24 NSYSNTKDNTT
+24 NSYSKTKDNTT

-197 GYKDIYINMI
+197 GYKDIYTNMI
-207 EDYRNY
+207 EEYRYY
-213 PKFYHKYSFLTD
+213 PKFYQQNAYIID
-225 PALEITPEKNKDL
+225 PALEITPKKSKIENFQDYSFRLGVGFDKE
-238 KFNDYAFRIGIGFE
+238 KFN
-252 NEKFDLLFAYA
+252 LLFAYA
-263 LREKGNYLAGKRN
+263 IREKGNYFAGKRN
-276 KDDYLKTDYMHEI
+276 VEEYNKVDEQLLNSVYIMDGKRHFEPYL
-289 HATDHKFRL
+289 
-298 TPYVPFIAHIY
+298 PFIAHIY

-328 GTLFPQQAH
+328 GTLFPQQTH

-348 LFGDIMPLRLS
+348 LFGDIMPSRLS
-359 WARYEENLVNQ
+359 WVRYQENLVNQ

-376 TQQAGILT
+376 TQQAGTLT

-399 LWGNLTTGNTNTRGG
+399 LWGNLTLGHTNTRGG
-414 APRQPKNRDIT
+414 KPREPKMV
-425 NDFDRY
+425 DFRASRNTRWDP
-431 LFMKSK
+431 SI
-437 SESGMSYDTDTRFLD
+437 DTGFLD
-452 TASLYQDNNRYGI
+452 TASLYQDNNRYGV

-557 YEKTAPI
+557 YKKTAPI

-617 DLVYP
+617 VLVYP

-652 LRNNHGKMQIKRAK
+652 IRNNHGKMQIKNAK

-681 NGVLSK
+681 NGVLLK

>member
-24 NSYSNTKDNTT
+24 NSYSKTKDNTT

-197 GYKDIYINMI
+197 GYKDIYTNMI
-207 EDYRNY
+207 EEYRYY
-213 PKFYHKYSFLTD
+213 PKFYQQNAYIID
-225 PALEITPEKNKDL
+225 PALEITPKKSKIENFQDYSFRLGVGFEKE
-238 KFNDYAFRIGIGFE
+238 KFN
-252 NEKFDLLFAYA
+252 LLFAYA
-263 LREKGNYLAGKRN
+263 IREKGNYFAGKRN
-276 KDDYLKTDYMHEI
+276 VEEYSKVDEQLLNSVYIMDGKRHFEPYL
-289 HATDHKFRL
+289 
-298 TPYVPFIAHIY
+298 PFIAHIY

-328 GTLFPQQAH
+328 GTLFPQQTH

-348 LFGDIMPLRLS
+348 LFGDIMPSRLS
-359 WARYEENLVNQ
+359 WVRYQENLVNQ

-399 LWGNLTTGNTNTRGG
+399 LWGNLTLGHTNTRGG
-414 APRQPKNRDIT
+414 KPREPKMV
-425 NDFDRY
+425 DFRASRNTRWDP
-431 LFMKSK
+431 SI
-437 SESGMSYDTDTRFLD
+437 DTGFLD
-452 TASLYQDNNRYGI
+452 TASLYQDNNRYGV

-593 LPDELKNYRNSAE
+593 LPDELKNYRSSAE

-617 DLVYP
+617 VLVYP

-652 LRNNHGKMQIKRAK
+652 LRNNHGKMQIKNAK

-681 NGVLSK
+681 NGVLLK

>member
-13 SMMVSLSLFSL
+13 SMIVSLSLFSL
-24 NSYSNTKDNTT
+24 NSYSKTKDNTT

-197 GYKDIYINMI
+197 GYKDIYTNMI
-207 EDYRNY
+207 EEYRYY
-213 PKFYHKYSFLTD
+213 PKFYQQNAYIID
-225 PALEITPEKNKDL
+225 PALEITPKKSKIENFQDYSFRLGVGFDKE
-238 KFNDYAFRIGIGFE
+238 KFN
-252 NEKFDLLFAYA
+252 LLFAYA
-263 LREKGNYLAGKRN
+263 IREKGNYFAGKRN
-276 KDDYLKTDYMHEI
+276 VEEYNKVDEQLLNSVYIMDGKRHFEPYL
-289 HATDHKFRL
+289 
-298 TPYVPFIAHIY
+298 PFIAHIY

-328 GTLFPQQAH
+328 GTLFPQQTH

-348 LFGDIMPLRLS
+348 LFGDIMPSRLS
-359 WARYEENLVNQ
+359 WVRYQENLVNQ

-376 TQQAGILT
+376 TQQAGTLT

-399 LWGNLTTGNTNTRGG
+399 LWGNLTLGHTNTRGG
-414 APRQPKNRDIT
+414 KPREPKMV
-425 NDFDRY
+425 DFRASRNTRWDP
-431 LFMKSK
+431 SI
-437 SESGMSYDTDTRFLD
+437 DTGFLD
-452 TASLYQDNNRYGI
+452 TASLYQDNNRYGV

-510 QRHEVNLALATD
+510 QRHEVNLALTTD

-617 DLVYP
+617 VLVYP

-652 LRNNHGKMQIKRAK
+652 LRNNHGKMQIKNAK

-681 NGVLSK
+681 NGVLLK

>member
-24 NSYSNTKDNTT
+24 NSYSKTKDNTT

-197 GYKDIYINMI
+197 GYKDIYTNMI
-207 EDYRNY
+207 EEYRYY
-213 PKFYHKYSFLTD
+213 PKFYQQNAYIID
-225 PALEITPEKNKDL
+225 PALEITPKKSKIENFQDYSFRLGVGFDKE
-238 KFNDYAFRIGIGFE
+238 KFN
-252 NEKFDLLFAYA
+252 LLFAYA
-263 LREKGNYLAGKRN
+263 IREKGNYFAGKRN
-276 KDDYLKTDYMHEI
+276 VEEYSKVDEQLLNSVYIMDGKRHFEPYL
-289 HATDHKFRL
+289 
-298 TPYVPFIAHIY
+298 PFIAHIY

-328 GTLFPQQAH
+328 GTLFPQQTH

-348 LFGDIMPLRLS
+348 LFGDIMPSRLS
-359 WARYEENLVNQ
+359 WVRYQENLVNQ

-399 LWGNLTTGNTNTRGG
+399 LWGNLTLGHTNTRGG
-414 APRQPKNRDIT
+414 KPREPKMV
-425 NDFDRY
+425 DFRASRNTRWDP
-431 LFMKSK
+431 SI
-437 SESGMSYDTDTRFLD
+437 DTGFLD
-452 TASLYQDNNRYGI
+452 TASLYQDNNRYGV

-617 DLVYP
+617 VLVYP
-622 EGGALLEEIKEQV
+622 EGGALLEEIKEQIV
-635 ARPYLQ
+635 RPYLQ

-756 NDMVRF
+756 NDIVRF